1 MNLMYTTYRVR
12 KEFKGP
18 ERDKDENIGE
28 FKTRAEA
35 EMARV
40 RLLNAEKSG
49 EYDFRVVTAIYFKN
63 LTGAP
68 PFPLQDSSNR

>member
-1 MNLMYTTYRVR
+1 MYTTYRVR
-12 KEFKGP
+12 KEYKGP
-18 ERDKDENIGE
+18 ERDKDQNIGE

-40 RLLNAEKSG
+40 RLSHAEKSN

-63 LTGAP
+63 VAGGP
-68 PFPLQDSSNR
+68 SYPLRDPSSR